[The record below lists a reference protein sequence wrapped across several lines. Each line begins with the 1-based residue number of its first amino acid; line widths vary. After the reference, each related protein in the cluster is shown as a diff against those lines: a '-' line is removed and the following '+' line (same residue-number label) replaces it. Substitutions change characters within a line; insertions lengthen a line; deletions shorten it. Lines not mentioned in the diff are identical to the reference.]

1 MKFNNL
7 IYLTDEAIYLKNKKQ
22 KNIIKFKIT
31 KGIIKYGKV
40 YHVDKFLK
48 SYSKLLNDFHLNNN
62 LFGDTIKVIINSTY
76 TPADIFFLK
85 TILEKFN
92 YRKIVFEQETK
103 LYKLN
108 NSNAYLNAFNN
119 YSLLSYIDEYKKIRC
134 FLIPESFFP
143 NFDDLLNYIKSKIEN
158 KELYLIGNGDKISEI
173 LEKFEEK
180 YQNGTYIYS
189 DNEFYLLNSVH

>member
-108 NSNAYLNAFNN
+108 NS
-119 YSLLSYIDEYKKIRC
+119 
-134 FLIPESFFP
+134 FFP